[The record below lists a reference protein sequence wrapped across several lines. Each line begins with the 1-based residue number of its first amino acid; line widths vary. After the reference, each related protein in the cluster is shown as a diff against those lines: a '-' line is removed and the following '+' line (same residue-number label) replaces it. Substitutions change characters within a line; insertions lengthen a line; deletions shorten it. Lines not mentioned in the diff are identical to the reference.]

1 MSINLFIIYFSI
13 NVITSLLQNFHRRRA
28 AYDLILANASAVYGR
43 FSGISGSEIQ
53 DIDTINQ
60 NEKELKSNVELLRGI
75 GNI

>member
-1 MSINLFIIYFSI
+1 MI
-13 NVITSLLQNFHRRRA
+13 NVNLNKEKKQIDINFHRRRA